1 MLGTVCFIQLS
12 TECRNVG
19 RHLVDAAT
27 SRREHRVL
35 EGRQLVLLGLINQ
48 RTEDLATLHGAAG
61 VACNAV
67 SPAEEHGA
75 LAEVEERLHVSWA
88 WSRMA
93 FEWGP
98 PKLWLPPSSSPV
110 TRWTCIKRAQ
120 DSYHDCPQR

>member
-1 MLGTVCFIQLS
+1 M
-12 TECRNVG
+12 G

-75 LAEVEERLHVSWA
+75 LAEVEERLHTIPARVTGVVSHGIWVGA
-88 WSRMA
+88 
-93 FEWGP
+93 
-98 PKLWLPPSSSPV
+98 
-110 TRWTCIKRAQ
+110 TRAPATA
-120 DSYHDCPQR
+120 